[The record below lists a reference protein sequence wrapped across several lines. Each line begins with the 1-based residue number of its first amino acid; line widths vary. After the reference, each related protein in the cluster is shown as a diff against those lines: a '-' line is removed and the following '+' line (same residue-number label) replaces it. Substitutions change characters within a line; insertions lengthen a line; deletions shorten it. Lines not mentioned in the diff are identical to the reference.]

1 MSCSQRRSNLI
12 GYRGER
18 TNLAYKKAD
27 SVKSTLHPGNNQ
39 LY

>member
-1 MSCSQRRSNLI
+1 MSCSQMRSNLI

-18 TNLAYKKAD
+18 TNLAYEKTD